1 MNDVSTEDRYEEYNK
16 SCEKDELF
24 VVTDD
29 LNVVKIRQVGAWTSL
44 KTF

>member
-1 MNDVSTEDRYEEYNK
+1 MSDVSTRSSEYNK

-29 LNVVKIRQVGAWTSL
+29 LNVVKIRQVGAFKSL